1 MTTSES
7 MGELRSALHE
17 PSVESWERAADLLTR
32 WDGHQQLVEEVIPY
46 AHDILS
52 RWPDEVP
59 RALPQ
64 YWQESFFGNANP
76 LAATFDLMTLVSE
89 ILPSPLWFA
98 ADPPDSPLKAPDAT
112 ALPLLAKTFKFGAK
126 TPEDRLLWLATC
138 EAPMLKVLRIG
149 VSYKFSIAIA
159 SAWNRASWL
168 GPNLEKLD
176 ILIPDETL
184 PVLLEGK
191 SLTGLTSISI
201 AGAEGAVQA
210 AGLRALLDAAR
221 GSRLSVLD
229 CSDAWLG
236 EDAAL
241 VIASHEALESIH
253 DLDLRHNAFMGDYG
267 VEQILRSKYVTD
279 VVKDDINDYYEDIFE

>member
-1 MTTSES
+1 MTASES

-17 PSVESWERAADLLTR
+17 PSVESWNRAVELLTR
-32 WDGHQQLVEEVIPY
+32 WDGHQQLVEEVVPY

-64 YWQESFFGNANP
+64 NWQDSFFGNTKP

-89 ILPSPLWFA
+89 ISSKSMYSSSN
-98 ADPPDSPLKAPDAT
+98 PPTSPLKAPPST
-112 ALPLLAKTFKFGAK
+112 ALHLLAKKFLLGSK
-126 TPEDRLLWLATC
+126 TPEDRLMWLAAC
-138 EAPMLKVLRIG
+138 EAPRLEAIG
-149 VSYKFSIAIA
+149 LMIYSFSKEVAKE
-159 SAWNRASWL
+159 WNLASWL
-168 GPNLEKLD
+168 GENLKTLD
-176 ILIPDETL
+176 VIISDEVL

-191 SLTGLTSISI
+191 SLKGLTSISI
-201 AGAEGAVQA
+201 SGAEGFVQA
-210 AGLRALLDAAR
+210 AGLSALLDAAR
-221 GSRLSVLD
+221 GAELTVLD

-236 EDAAL
+236 EDAARVL
-241 VIASHEALESIH
+241 ASHETLKSVY
-253 DLDLRHNAFMGDYG
+253 DLDLRYNAFMGSDG